1 MENKLKALFDY
12 QRFEKNEKLERL
24 IRETETRYAAK
35 LSDDALSLV
44 NAAGELVTHG
54 AINIENSTVEAYIS
68 HGAGIGGGKQQLS
81 PTKE

>member
-1 MENKLKALFDY
+1 MEKKLKKLFDY
-12 QRFEKNEKLERL
+12 QRFEQNKKLEKL
-24 IRETETRYAAK
+24 IYETESRYASR
-35 LSDDALSLV
+35 LSDDDLSFV

-54 AINIENSTVEAYIS
+54 AINIKNTTVEAYIS